1 MFILKKIFVELLSC
15 ATAKVIIFLATTWPG
30 CCYCCC
36 ASFAKFVYY
45 SRLLESWAAEHH
57 TMLFIFNALCVDSLE
72 LSRETCLLST
82 YLLLHIYL
90 LTSIWMITIFWI
102 NCPRHQAYCMNSVLI
117 ILPLQDRN
125 LSDSWANVGRFVYLS
140 KYPYLL
146 AVGCWQNAI
155 KLIIILARLHIY
167 FYLYY
172 YSYILYIYF
181 FLIATYFFKFSP
193 CTQHWIS
200 TRRCKVDVNVAEQ
213 KWPSTIYIYIAT
225 IYCSIC
231 FFIIFYFF

>member
-1 MFILKKIFVELLSC
+1 MPTLNL
-15 ATAKVIIFLATTWPG
+15 
-30 CCYCCC
+30 
-36 ASFAKFVYY
+36 
-45 SRLLESWAAEHH
+45 
-57 TMLFIFNALCVDSLE
+57 
-72 LSRETCLLST
+72 
-82 YLLLHIYL
+82 LLLHIYL
-90 LTSIWMITIFWI
+90 LLLLTSIWEWLYILNYQLPSTSSL
-102 NCPRHQAYCMNSVLI
+102 CMYVPCLHTYT
-117 ILPLQDRN
+117 PLQDRN

-213 KWPSTIYIYIAT
+213 KWPSTYIYTLPQFTVAFV
-225 IYCSIC
+225 
-231 FFIIFYFF
+231 FFIILIFWTNKKLPLLHYYFQKVKNLCKTYLLHFNYIACS